1 MKRLSNLLKHMKPKE
16 KMNQM
21 RKKQHKRKIT
31 NRMNMMKKLNKKV
44 PTVMAADMTIRLK
57 NGIQLLSNRQESQKS
72 TKGKGNQLS
81 KTLKLKTISRKDGE
95 VEEIEEEVATVEET
109 EKEGMK

>member
-1 MKRLSNLLKHMKPKE
+1 M

-21 RKKQHKRKIT
+21 QKKQHKRKIT

-44 PTVMAADMTIRLK
+44 PTVLVPHMVIRLK
-57 NGIQLLSNRQESQKS
+57 NGIQLLSNRQESQKN
-72 TKGKGNQLS
+72 TKGKRHQLS
-81 KTLKLKTISRKDGE
+81 KTLKLKTIRRTDGE